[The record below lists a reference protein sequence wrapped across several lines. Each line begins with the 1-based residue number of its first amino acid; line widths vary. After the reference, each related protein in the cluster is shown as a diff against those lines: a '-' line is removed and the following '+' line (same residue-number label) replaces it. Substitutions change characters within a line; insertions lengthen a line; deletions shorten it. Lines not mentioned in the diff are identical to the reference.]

1 MSTQQIR
8 DAKGH
13 LLGTISSGPNAQQN
27 ARDGRGR
34 FLGSYDP
41 HTKVTRDASGR
52 AIGTGNSLPTLIR

>member
-8 DAKGH
+8 DQNGR
-13 LLGTISSGPNAQQN
+13 LLGTISVGPNKQQN

-41 HTKVTRDASGR
+41 HTNVTRDASGR
-52 AIGTGNSLPTLIR
+52 AIGTGNSLASLVR

>member
-8 DAKGH
+8 DQNGR
-13 LLGTISSGPNAQQN
+13 LLGTISVGPNKQQN

-41 HTKVTRDASGR
+41 HANVTRDASGR
-52 AIGTGNSLPTLIR
+52 AIGTGNSLASLVR